1 MSRLPGKEGKGGE
14 PPVLRYDGRR
24 LVPGDHAPV
33 REFPVALKV
42 NGIDLVTLIASPHD
56 LHYLVAGFLRMQ
68 GLIRGPEDLLTLS
81 VCPDFGAASVR
92 IRGEVPPLR
101 HATLTSGCGAGVS
114 FHLPGAAGKPVQ
126 VPSAGP
132 FFPPEALFVTMDAL
146 ARAAESYRG
155 SGGIHSAAV
164 GDGERLLLFAEDI
177 GRHNTMDRI
186 AGEALL
192 RGFDLS
198 GRILVT
204 SGRVSSEMAAKAAA
218 LGVSVIA
225 SRTSPTDLAVRICA
239 ELGIT
244 LAGYVRGRRF
254 NVYCHPERI
263 AAAKREE
270 RIRGVTGVILAGGK
284 SRRMGSDKALLP
296 YQGGR
301 FIEAI
306 QRRMGELFEEVIVVT
321 GAPGQYDFLPCRRV
335 PDLFEGMGA
344 LAGIHSG
351 LRHSGTDLVFVT
363 ACDMPHLSG
372 DLIRHLCGLAEGV
385 DVVAPEGEKGI
396 EPLHAVYRKS
406 ALPAIEEALRAGERR
421 VVSFFDRV
429 SVRRV
434 GREEVERLDASLEAF
449 RNINTPEDYYRFR
462 DGGRSAAAAVAAPKA
477 VAFVAPSGMGKTTL
491 LTRVIAEMARRG
503 YRVGALKHGSD
514 GFEID
519 RPGKDTHRFAAAG
532 ADITVIASSDKM
544 AMVRRLRDAVP
555 VEELLA
561 RHFPEAD
568 IVLVEGFKRSAL
580 PKIEVH
586 RGGVSGELL
595 CRGRFRDPALVA
607 VASDE
612 PIDVDVPVLPL
623 NDPAAVA
630 EFLETRFLRVRPPS

>member
-1 MSRLPGKEGKGGE
+1 MSRLPGKDGRGGE

-33 REFPVALKV
+33 EEIPVALTV
-42 NGIDLVTLIASPHD
+42 NGVDLATLIASPHD

-68 GLIRGPEDLLTLS
+68 GLIRAPGDLLTLS
-81 VCPDFGAASVR
+81 VCQDFRSASVR
-92 IRGEVPPLR
+92 IRGELPSKLKT
-101 HATLTSGCGAGVS
+101 TLTSGCGAGVS
-114 FHLPGAAGKPVQ
+114 FHVPGAAGKPVQ
-126 VPSAGP
+126 LPSAGP
-132 FFPPEALFVTMDAL
+132 FYPPDALFSTMDAL
-146 ARAAESYRG
+146 ARAADRYRG
-155 SGGIHSAAV
+155 GGGIHSAAV
-164 GDGERLLLFAEDI
+164 GDGERLLLAAEDI
-177 GRHNTMDRI
+177 GRHNTVDRI

-192 RGFDLS
+192 RGIDLS
-198 GRILVT
+198 GRILAT
-204 SGRVSSEMAAKAAA
+204 SGRVSSEMAAKAAS
-218 LGVSVIA
+218 LGISVIA
-225 SRTSPTDLAVRICA
+225 SRTSPTDLAVRICS

-244 LAGYVRGRRF
+244 LVGYARGRRF
-254 NVYCHPERI
+254 NVYAHPERI
-263 AAAKREE
+263 AAPGPTE

-306 QRRMGELFEEVIVVT
+306 QRRMAELFEEVIVVT

-351 LRHSGTDLVFVT
+351 LRHSDTDLVFVA
-363 ACDMPHLSG
+363 ACDMPHLKG
-372 DLIRHLCGLAEGV
+372 DLVRHLCGLTEGA
-385 DVVAPEGEKGI
+385 DVVVPEGEKGL

-421 VVSFFDRV
+421 VVSFFERV

-434 GREEVERLDASLEAF
+434 GREEVERLDPSLDAF

-462 DGGRSAAAAVAAPKA
+462 DGGRTAAVAAGPKA
-477 VAFVAPSGMGKTTL
+477 VAFVAPSGAGKTTL
-491 LTRVIAEMARRG
+491 LERVIAEMARRG
-503 YRVGALKHGSD
+503 HRVGALKHGPD

-519 RPGKDTHRFAAAG
+519 QPGKDTHRFAAAG
-532 ADITVIASSDKM
+532 ADITVIASSDKV

-561 RHFPEAD
+561 RHFPDAD

-586 RGGVSGELL
+586 RRGVSVELL
-595 CRGRFRDPALVA
+595 CRGAENDPALVA
-607 VASDE
+607 VVSDE
-612 PIDVDVPVLPL
+612 PLDVDVPVLPL
-623 NDPAAVA
+623 GDPTAVA
-630 EFLETRFLRVRPPS
+630 RFLEMRFLRARAGT